1 MARER
6 SQRNRR
12 ISETERRKARQSRN
26 KQKNRVIKI
35 LAAVGMGILAI
46 LIIAGLALPSFG
58 GGGSTTVQDF
68 LDRGGFFA
76 RPAPGPGE
84 EVEDLGRVHFDTLSE
99 RASSGYYNS
108 SPATSGTHS
117 PTWERCGI
125 FEEPV
130 QDEILVHN
138 LEHGFVNVHYNTTD
152 PILIGQIEAAARGLP
167 NWPNYYLFAPY
178 PDMDATIALTAW
190 NRVLYLDSVDEDAH
204 AAVSRTPTRRAAP
217 RWLAAATTL
226 ASCRRASCPSWRPPS
241 RWCRSQLR
249 PPPAATTAP
258 TTPRMLRKT
267 AAQPRSRSS
276 RRHRTPGSGSTHA
289 VHGEG
294 LCDAEDH
301 RQ

>member
-26 KQKNRVIKI
+26 KQKNRMIKI
-35 LAAVGMGILAI
+35 LAAVGMGILAV

-76 RPAPGPGE
+76 RPTPGPGE

-99 RASSGYYNS
+99 RAASGYYNS

-152 PILIGQIEAAARGLP
+152 PVLIGQVEAAARGLP
-167 NWPNYYLFAPY
+167 GWPNYYLFAPY

-190 NRVLYLDSVDEDAH
+190 NRVLYLDSVDEDAME
-204 AAVSRTPTRRAAP
+204 AFADAYQARGPEVARGCDAP
-217 RWLAAATTL
+217 GLMQAGVVPEL
-226 ASCRRASCPSWRPPS
+226 
-241 RWCRSQLR
+241 
-249 PPPAATTAP
+249 AP
-258 TTPRMLRKT
+258 TIEVVPVATEAVPSGDDSADNGPSGDDSADNAAD
-267 AAQPRSRSS
+267 AAQDSS
-276 RRHRTPGSGSTHA
+276 STPEPAESATP
-289 VHGEG
+289 
-294 LCDAEDH
+294 DAG
-301 RQ
+301 

>member
-152 PILIGQIEAAARGLP
+152 PILIGQVEAAARGLP
-167 NWPNYYLFAPY
+167 GWPNYYLFAPY

-190 NRVLYLDSVDEDAH
+190 NRVLYLDSVDEDAMQQF
-204 AAVSRTPTRRAAP
+204 ADAYQARGPEVARGCDAPGLMQAGVVPELAPTIEVVPVATE
-217 RWLAAATTL
+217 AAASGDDS
-226 ASCRRASCPSWRPPS
+226 ADSAPSS
-241 RWCRSQLR
+241 DDSADN
-249 PPPAATTAP
+249 AAD
-258 TTPRMLRKT
+258 
-267 AAQPRSRSS
+267 AAQDSS
-276 RRHRTPGSGSTHA
+276 STPEPVESATP
-289 VHGEG
+289 
-294 LCDAEDH
+294 DAG
-301 RQ
+301 

>member
-1 MARER
+1 M
-6 SQRNRR
+6 
-12 ISETERRKARQSRN
+12 
-26 KQKNRVIKI
+26 IKI
-35 LAAVGMGILAI
+35 LAAVGMGILAV

-76 RPAPGPGE
+76 RPTPGPGE

-99 RASSGYYNS
+99 RAASGYYNS

-152 PILIGQIEAAARGLP
+152 PALIGQVEAAARGLP
-167 NWPNYYLFAPY
+167 DWPNYYLFAPY

-190 NRVLYLDSVDEDAH
+190 NRVLYLDSVDEDAME
-204 AAVSRTPTRRAAP
+204 AFAVAYQARGPEVARGCDAPGLMQAGVVPEVVPTIEVVPVATE
-217 RWLAAATTL
+217 AAASSDDS
-226 ASCRRASCPSWRPPS
+226 ADNAPSGDDS
-241 RWCRSQLR
+241 ADN
-249 PPPAATTAP
+249 AAD
-258 TTPRMLRKT
+258 
-267 AAQPRSRSS
+267 AAQDSS
-276 RRHRTPGSGSTHA
+276 STPEPVESATP
-289 VHGEG
+289 
-294 LCDAEDH
+294 DAG
-301 RQ
+301 

>member
-26 KQKNRVIKI
+26 KQKNRMIKI
-35 LAAVGMGILAI
+35 LAAVGMGILAV

-76 RPAPGPGE
+76 RPTPGPGE

-99 RASSGYYNS
+99 RAASGYYNS

-152 PILIGQIEAAARGLP
+152 PVLIGQVEAAARGLP
-167 NWPNYYLFAPY
+167 GWPNYYLFAPY

-190 NRVLYLDSVDEDAH
+190 NRVLYLDSVDEDAME
-204 AAVSRTPTRRAAP
+204 AFAVAYQARGPEVARGCDAPGLMQAGVVPELVPTIEVVPVATE
-217 RWLAAATTL
+217 AAASGDDSAADAADATDVSTD
-226 ASCRRASCPSWRPPS
+226 ASGSANDGSGD
-241 RWCRSQLR
+241 
-249 PPPAATTAP
+249 
-258 TTPRMLRKT
+258 
-267 AAQPRSRSS
+267 AAQDSS
-276 RRHRTPGSGSTHA
+276 STPEPVESATP
-289 VHGEG
+289 
-294 LCDAEDH
+294 DAG
-301 RQ
+301 